1 MATEASEMPWRSP
14 WALVVDD
21 SQIARYI
28 LSGQLADLGF
38 EVDVADSAETALA
51 RLERGLPDIVFMDHL
66 LPGIDGLEAVRSLR
80 GQVRTATLPI
90 IMYTSQE
97 SEGFVDRA
105 QDAGADDVY
114 TKTSDDIR
122 LAAILQKLDLM
133 PGTENGRAAGC
144 GVTAINRSYQP
155 ATVPPSGMTNR
166 KTITTSAD
174 LEKLLEPSLETHHS
188 KLRKEL
194 LAEFAIL
201 ERHEERMR
209 HDLCSRIDALMR
221 HTTEQL
227 EQALGEDRD
236 ARRAQ
241 HLGGRMQG
249 FAILAL
255 VLACF
260 GLSFAMT
267 WNMNSNLEQSIAEQ
281 ETALRILEGN
291 TMQQSALREELADAQ
306 ALVAQP
312 RPAVIEYTA
321 TLPPVGAFEPDTES
335 GPGVVALVNE
345 LQSMGILGPVRIETT
360 AGSFCVTPTA
370 SGYQIEGANVA
381 LQDCASLPVRLSLR
395 RP

>member
-1 MATEASEMPWRSP
+1 MATEASEIPRRSP
-14 WALVVDD
+14 RALVVDD

-28 LSGQLADLGF
+28 LSGQLANLGF
-38 EVDVADSAETALA
+38 EVDVAESAENALA

-66 LPGIDGLEAVRSLR
+66 LPGIDGLEAVRTLR
-80 GQVRTATLPI
+80 GQIRTASLPI
-90 IMYTSQE
+90 VMYTSQD
-97 SEGFVDRA
+97 SEGFADRA

-133 PGTENGRAAGC
+133 PGTANGRAAGC
-144 GVTAINRSYQP
+144 GVTAINRSFKP
-155 ATVPPSGMTNR
+155 AAVPPSGMTNR

-174 LEKLLEPSLETHHS
+174 LERLLEPSLEAHHS

-209 HDLCSRIDALMR
+209 HDLFSRLDALMR

-227 EQALGEDRD
+227 EQAFGEDRD

-241 HLGGRMQG
+241 RLSGRIQG
-249 FAILAL
+249 FAILAM

-260 GLSFAMT
+260 GLSLAMT
-267 WNMNSNLEQSIAEQ
+267 WNMSSKFEQKFAEQ
-281 ETALRILEGN
+281 ETALRLLEVN
-291 TMQQSALREELADAQ
+291 AVEQSALRKELADTQ
-306 ALVAQP
+306 ALVAQLT
-312 RPAVIEYTA
+312 PAVIEHTA
-321 TLPPVGAFEPDTES
+321 TIPVDPYDPDTES
-335 GPGVVALVNE
+335 EPGVVALVNE
-345 LQSMGILGPVRIETT
+345 LQSMGILGPVRIETN
-360 AGSFCVTPTA
+360 AGSFCVTTTA
-370 SGYQIEGANVA
+370 GGYKIEGANIA
-381 LQDCASLPVRLSLR
+381 LEDCESLPVRLSMR